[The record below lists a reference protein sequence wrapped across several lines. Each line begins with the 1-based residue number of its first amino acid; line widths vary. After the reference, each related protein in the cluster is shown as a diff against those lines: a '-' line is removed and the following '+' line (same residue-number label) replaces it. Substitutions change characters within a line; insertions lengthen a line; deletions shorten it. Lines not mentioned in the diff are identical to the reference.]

1 MSKKIDRFSHEVA
14 KLVEC
19 GEVMRSSVR
28 NFEAAMTEIARRIEA
43 GETAVDAV
51 LESTKPTLRQQMTGA
66 IAGFEEARHQMRVAL
81 FDLALEQ
88 GSSISEVG
96 RALNIS
102 RQLASR
108 LAQEARDQRP

>member
-1 MSKKIDRFSHEVA
+1 MSKETDRFSHEVA
-14 KLVEC
+14 NLVEC

-28 NFEAAMTEIARRIEA
+28 NFEAAMMKIARRIEA
-43 GETAVDAV
+43 GEMALDAV

-66 IAGFEEARHQMRVAL
+66 IAAFEEARHQMRVAL

-96 RALNIS
+96 RALDIS